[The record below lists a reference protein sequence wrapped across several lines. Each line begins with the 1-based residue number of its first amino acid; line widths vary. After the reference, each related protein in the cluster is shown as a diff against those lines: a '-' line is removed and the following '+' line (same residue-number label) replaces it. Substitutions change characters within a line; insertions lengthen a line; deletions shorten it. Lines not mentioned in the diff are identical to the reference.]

1 MGIVFELIMKNIIE
15 EITKLTEEW
24 YFLIGKD
31 HHKDRCCHWYIETK
45 WSYGQPPKYSVQ
57 HWGYILGDIVEECDS
72 YDEALLKLKEIL
84 TEKIEEEKKFEEENN
99 ENGW

>member
-1 MGIVFELIMKNIIE
+1 MENITE

-24 YFLIGKD
+24 YFLIGKG
-31 HHKDRCCHWYIETK
+31 HCKDRDFHWYIETK

-57 HWGYILGDIVEECDS
+57 HHGYILHDFEEIECSS
-72 YDEALLKLKEIL
+72 YEKALTVLRDTLK
-84 TEKIEEEKKFEEENN
+84 EKIEEEKKYQKEENE

>member
-1 MGIVFELIMKNIIE
+1 MTNENIIE

-31 HHKDRCCHWYIETK
+31 HHKDRDCHWYIEIK
-45 WSYGQPPKYSVQ
+45 WSYGYPPVYTIQ
-57 HWGYILGDIVEECDS
+57 HFGYILDNIEEECNS
-72 YDEALLKLKEIL
+72 YEEALTVLRDTLK
-84 TEKIEEEKKFEEENN
+84 EKIEEEKKTQKEIE